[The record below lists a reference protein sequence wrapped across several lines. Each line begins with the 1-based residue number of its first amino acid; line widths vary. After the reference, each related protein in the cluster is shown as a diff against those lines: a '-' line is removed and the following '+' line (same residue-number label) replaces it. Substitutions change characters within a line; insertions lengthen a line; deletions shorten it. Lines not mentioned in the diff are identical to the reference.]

1 MSYINEIVYD
11 GKDVRAY
18 ADPDQYKTQLVKVAD
33 NASIGRYTAVSLNA
47 STNVISAVTVTVPS
61 GNPTGQTKSLTLTE
75 DEPNSYVYH
84 GSGEASYSYN
94 GTATKFHNVE
104 SVYVIGGPYLKVN
117 GITAKKQDFEDG
129 KLTITYILEGR
140 TFVSLSQCYV
150 NISTEDYATDYVANG
165 VDYSYTITK
174 TEDNGKE
181 VYTAVI
187 TVTASSNLATALDAN
202 QGIYIDYCLYQQDV
216 RLTEGDHYTVTYT
229 PAANTGYP
237 NCTVTLINVSGTV
250 RINYKQYT
258 YNGKF
263 AGIVIN
269 DIPATGPRDVGIY
282 TGGTFKK
289 EAIPNFGAYFSATS
303 GFNFV

>member
-1 MSYINEIVYD
+1 MSYFGETEYD

-18 ADPDQYKTQLVKVAD
+18 ADPDLYQTQLVKVAD
-33 NASIGRYTAVSLNA
+33 NAAIGRYAGVSLNA
-47 STNVISAVTVTVPS
+47 STGIISAVTVTVPS
-61 GNPTGQTKSLTLTE
+61 GNPVGQSKSLTLTP
-75 DEPNSYVYH
+75 DETDSFVYH
-84 GSGEASYSYN
+84 GAGEASYSYS
-94 GTATKFHNVE
+94 GTVNKFHNIV
-104 SVYVIGGPYLKVN
+104 SVYVERGPYLTVH

-129 KLTITYILEGR
+129 KLTITYIFDGR
-140 TFVSLSQCYV
+140 TFIDVSQSYV
-150 NISTEDYATDYVANG
+150 NISTEDYATDYVANT
-165 VDYSYTITK
+165 DYSYTITK
-174 TEDNGKE
+174 TEEDGKE

-187 TVTASSNLATALDAN
+187 TVIPNSNMATALDAN
-202 QGIYIDYCLYQQDV
+202 QGIYINYCLYQQDV

-237 NCTVTLINVSGTV
+237 NCTVTLNNVSGSV

-289 EAIPNFGAYFSATS
+289 EAIPNFGAYFSATE
-303 GFNFV
+303 GFSFK